1 MESNIGFYRYENK
14 NITNYEMPYYP
25 INLNV
30 LRNIKHL
37 KYEFENNTPKKID
50 GKFVVLI

>member
-1 MESNIGFYRYENK
+1 MKSDIGFYRYENK
-14 NITNYEMPYYP
+14 NNTDYEMPYYP
-25 INLNV
+25 INVSVLN
-30 LRNIKHL
+30 NIKHL